1 LAPATPEV
9 GPVADDGAA
18 LLLAQLTDPDL
29 HFPERPVFVE
39 DLVCFEMPDGLGFQ
53 FRGGEAPVL
62 VRGRLVK
69 PALEYLRNALDGTR
83 TLLELVRGGPDGL
96 PASAVARTLLVL
108 HSKGVI
114 AARDPGP
121 ISPAREGRELLFW
134 GRHLAITRSAG
145 SATEVLLRAE
155 QARIAVL
162 GDGLFLAV
170 VKDLL
175 TRSGFMNIT
184 AIDGSP
190 AGADIEGQDD
200 YRLAVL
206 EHEVVG
212 ADLLVTAT
220 VDASR
225 AFLLGVNET
234 ILRSRTPWLMANWD
248 GSTVDIG
255 PLVQP
260 GETACYECV
269 LLRRASTDPLA
280 IENAL
285 YQDHLSATGR
295 TLVGEALWPVTMA
308 ASALVAEVARCVTG
322 VAPPTLANAVL
333 TLQPVSGV
341 MVQGEVQRV
350 PRCPGCYSGAIPPQD
365 LAEPARVP

>member
-1 LAPATPEV
+1 
-9 GPVADDGAA
+9 
-18 LLLAQLTDPDL
+18 DL

-39 DLVCFEMPDGLGFQ
+39 DLACFEMPDGLGFQ

-69 PALEYLRNALDGTR
+69 PVLEYLQGALDGTR
-83 TLLELVRGGPDGL
+83 GVLDVVRGRPEGL
-96 PASAVARTLLVL
+96 PASAVAQTLLVL

-114 AARDPGP
+114 AAPDPGP
-121 ISPAREGRELLFW
+121 VSPARERRELMFW
-134 GRHLAITRSAG
+134 GRHLAITRSSG
-145 SATEVLLRAE
+145 SASEVLARAE
-155 QARIAVL
+155 HARIVLL

-170 VKDLL
+170 VVDLL
-175 TRSGFMNIT
+175 TRSGFTNL
-184 AIDGSP
+184 AGLQVESSEHKGS
-190 AGADIEGQDD
+190 AGQDD
-200 YRLAVL
+200 HRLAIL
-206 EHEVVG
+206 RREIVG

-225 AFLLGVNET
+225 AFLLAINDT
-234 ILRSRTPWLMANWD
+234 IIRSRTPWLVANWD

-285 YQDHLSATGR
+285 YQDNLAGKGR
-295 TLVGEALWPVTMA
+295 TLAGEALWPTTLA
-308 ASALVAEVARCVTG
+308 ASTLVAEVSRCVTG
-322 VAPPTLANAVL
+322 IAPPTLTDAVL
-333 TLQPVSGV
+333 TMQPVSGV
-341 MVQGEVQRV
+341 MIRGEVQRV

-365 LAEPARVP
+365 LSEPVDVL